1 MAKLKKSR
9 VHKAIC
15 DNCKGNGY
23 IKLRMESPK
32 EEQIHQCWICDSE
45 GEIYVYEPEMVP
57 SGDVGDDSSSSTQL
71 H

>member
-45 GEIYVYEPEMVP
+45 GEIYVYESKMVP
-57 SGDVGDDSSSSTQL
+57 SSDAGNDSSSSTQL